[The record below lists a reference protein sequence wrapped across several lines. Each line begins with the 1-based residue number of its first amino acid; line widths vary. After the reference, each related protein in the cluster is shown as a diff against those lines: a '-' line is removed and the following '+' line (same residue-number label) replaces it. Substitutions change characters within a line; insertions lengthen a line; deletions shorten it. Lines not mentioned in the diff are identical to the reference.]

1 MSNKIIGREQ
11 LVDNNKKYE
20 SIKLGEGG
28 VFDDGDEGVLE
39 ELGDGVAVAGVLLEA
54 DLDEVLGLL

>member
-1 MSNKIIGREQ
+1 M
-11 LVDNNKKYE
+11 DNNKKYE